1 MAAATVTAAAPA
13 ANGPDAAML
22 AVAQQ
27 PRLPTDVVPRHYK
40 LHLTPDLTAFT
51 FTGTVA
57 IDVEV
62 GPVPCLPRPGAG
74 SPLTPPV
81 PAVWN
86 WDGRG
91 LRCATGCRSS
101 T

>member
-1 MAAATVTAAAPA
+1 MSTATVTAAATA
-13 ANGPDAAML
+13 ARAPDAAML

-27 PRLPTDVVPRHYK
+27 PRLPTDVVPRHYT

-62 GPVPCLPRPGAG
+62 GPCPAWHVPKPTK
-74 SPLTPPV
+74 TPS
-81 PAVWN
+81 
-86 WDGRG
+86 RG
-91 LRCATGCRSS
+91 WR
-101 T
+101 